1 MGDITF
7 TQKSNNAIDFVD
19 SDKNYT
25 AKLYRC
31 PK

>member
-7 TQKSNNAIDFVD
+7 TLKTNDTIDFVD
-19 SDKNYT
+19 QNNTYT
-25 AKLYRC
+25 ATLYRC